1 MGEEFLAK
9 SEMNITPKG
18 ITLSHTTSDPDS
30 DKRHQNTIRFGIF
43 LFALCFLGWIFR
55 EPIGECISDSS
66 GGSDS

>member
-1 MGEEFLAK
+1 MGEEFSAK
-9 SEMNITPKG
+9 TEANISTKG

-30 DKRHQNTIRFGIF
+30 DKRHQNTIRFGMF
-43 LFALCFLGWIFR
+43 LFAVCVLGWIFR